1 MVSIPALTIFY
12 SIRNN
17 ANRLILRMTA
27 VTMELLNNLRNV
39 EVATEDGESAA

>member
-1 MVSIPALTIFY
+1 MVSIPALTFFY

-27 VTMELLNNLRNV
+27 LTMELIKPLRNV
-39 EVATEDGESAA
+39 EVDSEA

>member
-1 MVSIPALTIFY
+1 VSIPALTLFY

-27 VTMELLNNLRNV
+27 LTMELIKPLRNV
-39 EVATEDGESAA
+39 EVEPGA